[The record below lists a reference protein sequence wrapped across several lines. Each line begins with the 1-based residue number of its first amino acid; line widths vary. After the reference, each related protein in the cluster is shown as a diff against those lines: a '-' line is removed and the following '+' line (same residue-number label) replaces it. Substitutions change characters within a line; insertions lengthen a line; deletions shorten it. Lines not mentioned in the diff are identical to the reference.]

1 MKQIDRNAFYLIPAT
16 ALTVVGF
23 LGLTHALSSIT
34 LSGISEASNRASFFA
49 YLVLTL
55 IACGSGLGL
64 LFRIRAAYPVS
75 IVATTSLLGYAIY
88 QLVGLAQR
96 APKMAQNVADSLLT
110 SSAVHIFALLVILIL
125 LSLGSTR
132 ERCFP
137 PRRKLLLTKAS
148 TLTILMLAVAFGNGL
163 RSHPVESGPSLIR
176 WTISEER
183 FSDKR

>member
-16 ALTVVGF
+16 ALTVVCF
-23 LGLTHALSSIT
+23 LGITHALSPAT
-34 LSGISEASNRASFFA
+34 LAGLSETSNRASFCA

-75 IVATTSLLGYAIY
+75 VVATVSLLGLAIY
-88 QLVGLAQR
+88 QLVGFLQR
-96 APKMAQNVADSLLT
+96 APKMAQNVSDTLLA
-110 SSAVHIFALLVILIL
+110 SSAVHIFVLLVILIL

-137 PRRKLLLTKAS
+137 PQLKHAGDGEPDPVS
-148 TLTILMLAVAFGNGL
+148 T
-163 RSHPVESGPSLIR
+163 
-176 WTISEER
+176 
-183 FSDKR
+183 